1 MHEGVSFH
9 APGVPN
15 RGCRRCNRSSCSNR
29 LRLWQLVQR
38 VHDQQQLG
46 GTSKGIG
53 LAYDVGGKGDQSFND
68 AAYAGLQKAEKDL
81 GVSGRDVEPQDNES
95 DADKTQRLET
105 LAKAGYNPVIGVGFA
120 YAPAVKEAAAKFPKT
135 TFGIIDD
142 NTITASNVA
151 DMVFHEE
158 QSSYLAGV
166 TAALTTKSNTV
177 GFVGGVDV
185 PLIHKFEAGFEQGVK
200 DTKKGVTVKAQY
212 LTQTA
217 AQGGF
222 SSPDKGEAAA
232 DGQIEAGADVVYA
245 AAGLSGQGV
254 IKSAAAHKV
263 WAIGVDSDQY
273 NQAALAKYKPYIL
286 TSALKNVAGGGL
298 RPLQVRHQGQE
309 AAERRGPRLAEQRRG
324 RPGRLEPDLQEQ
336 RRAAGRPQEGRG
348 GHQGRL
354 DQGQDL
360 LNRWFQASHDHGQ
373 KSAVMT
379 ALRPRNGVWGGC
391 LSAPRSR
398 GRMLGTDRMPDRRR
412 SGPGTI

>member
-1 MHEGVSFH
+1 MRRVSRIAVAGVATAALAVTVS
-9 APGVPN
+9 ACG
-15 RGCRRCNRSSCSNR
+15 SSSSESSSSSSSSA
-29 LRLWQLVQR
+29 
-38 VHDQQQLG
+38 

-68 AAYAGLQKAEKDL
+68 AAYAGLVKAEKDF

-95 DADKTQRLET
+95 DADKVQRLET
-105 LAKAGYNPVIGVGFA
+105 LARSGYNPVIGVGFA
-120 YAPAVKEAAAKFPKT
+120 YAPAVKEAAAKFPKI

-142 NTITASNVA
+142 NTITAANVA

-177 GFVGGVDV
+177 GFIGGVDV

-232 DGQIEAGADVVYA
+232 DGQIEAGADVVFA

-286 TSALKNVAGGGL
+286 TSALKNVAGAVYDLSQSVIKDKKPLSGEIRGSLSNGAVGL
-298 RPLQVRHQGQE
+298 ADSNPTFKNNATLQAALAKAE
-309 AAERRGPRLAEQRRG
+309 AGIKDG
-324 RPGRLEPDLQEQ
+324 
-336 RRAAGRPQEGRG
+336 
-348 GHQGRL
+348 
-354 DQGQDL
+354 
-360 LNRWFQASHDHGQ
+360 SI
-373 KSAVMT
+373 KVKTS
-379 ALRPRNGVWGGC
+379 
-391 LSAPRSR
+391 
-398 GRMLGTDRMPDRRR
+398 
-412 SGPGTI
+412 